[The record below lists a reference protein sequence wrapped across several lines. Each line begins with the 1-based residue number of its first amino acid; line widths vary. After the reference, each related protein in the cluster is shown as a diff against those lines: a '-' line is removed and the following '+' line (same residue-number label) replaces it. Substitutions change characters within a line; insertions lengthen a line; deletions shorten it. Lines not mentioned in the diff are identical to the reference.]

1 MSPANLKLP
10 QKLPHLV
17 YLTAHTHEH
26 VQTPH
31 KHVQKP
37 STHEH
42 VQKLYT
48 HAYVQTPHA
57 HIQQYTKPVGTF
69 L

>member
-26 VQTPH
+26 VQ
-31 KHVQKP
+31 KP

-42 VQKLYT
+42 AQKLYT
-48 HAYVQTPHA
+48 HVYVQTPHT
-57 HIQQYTKPVGTF
+57 HTQ
-69 L
+69 LDDMLLL